1 MRDAPPGGI
10 MCISNA
16 LVAQPD
22 RASDYESEGRRFES
36 CRARPSN
43 SRICRNFSLN
53 LKSCHEARWLFDSS
67 LTVARASLALES
79 NYYSW
84 LQWRC
89 TQIRCCTIITKS
101 APKLRAVVGYARLQA
116 FCCSTAQCDDIDP
129 YARHRHM
136 PRCDYAFIDGSRSS

>member
-1 MRDAPPGGI
+1 

-43 SRICRNFSLN
+43 SRICRHFSLN
-53 LKSCHEARWLFDSS
+53 PKSCHEASWLFDSS
-67 LTVARASLALES
+67 LTVDRASLALES

-101 APKLRAVVGYARLQA
+101 APKLRAVVRYARLQA
-116 FCCSTAQCDDIDP
+116 FCCSKAPTTQQSMFFEP
-129 YARHRHM
+129 WYS
-136 PRCDYAFIDGSRSS
+136 PRK